1 MANWQG
7 TARSNYFRVK
17 NEDAFRT
24 WVERTPPL
32 VYFTH
37 AADDHL
43 FAIGSETGW
52 PVTAYNQA
60 EDEEIEIDLP
70 MELSL
75 HLAEDQIAILM
86 ETGAEGLR
94 YVTGFAV
101 AVNERGEQVSLHLAE
116 IYQRAIDRFGI
127 EPTRAEW

>member
-1 MANWQG
+1 MADWQS

-17 NEDAFRT
+17 DEDAFRT

-32 VYFTH
+32 TYFTH

-43 FAIGSETGW
+43 FAIGSTTGW
-52 PVTAYNQA
+52 PMTAYNQA
-60 EDEEIEIDLP
+60 EDEEVEIDLP

-75 HLAEDQIAILM
+75 HLAEGQVAVLM

-101 AVNERGEQVSLHLAE
+101 AVNERGETVSLHMAE
-116 IYQRAIDRFGI
+116 IYQRAAERFGI
-127 EPTRAEW
+127 EPTWAGR